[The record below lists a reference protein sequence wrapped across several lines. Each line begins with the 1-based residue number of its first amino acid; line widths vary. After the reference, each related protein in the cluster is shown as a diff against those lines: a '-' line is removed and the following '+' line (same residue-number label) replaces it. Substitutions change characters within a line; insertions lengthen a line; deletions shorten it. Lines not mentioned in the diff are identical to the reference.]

1 MTASLLSPGDIRL
14 GERPLI
20 VCDIDEVALEFIAP
34 LRAFL
39 RSTGLDL
46 LPRSFRLHGN
56 VVSLETGIAAE
67 DGIVTARIEEFFSL
81 HDQWQGPVPL
91 AVETL
96 NSLGRTADIV
106 FLTAMPPRHSAK
118 RRALLDR
125 LGLPFPLL
133 AIEGAKGPV
142 VRSLHQNRPQP
153 VVFLDDILHNLQSVA
168 LHEPKCLL
176 INLIADRDFLALA
189 PKPETPILSAA
200 DWSEAAIFI
209 HAHFSGTQP
218 ATHRSSG
225 PAS

>member
-1 MTASLLSPGDIRL
+1 MTAPPLSPSGIRL

-20 VCDIDEVALEFIAP
+20 VCDVDEVALEFIGP
-34 LRAFL
+34 FRDFL

-56 VVSLETGIAAE
+56 VVSLQTGAVAE
-67 DGIVTARIEEFFSL
+67 SSVVSARIEEFFSL
-81 HDQWQGPVPL
+81 HDQWQVPAPL

-96 NSLGRTADIV
+96 NSLGQTADIV
-106 FLTAMPPRHSAK
+106 FLTAMPPRHAVK

-142 VRSLHQNRPQP
+142 VKSLHQNRPHP

-168 LHEPKCLL
+168 FHEPRCLL

-189 PKPETPILSAA
+189 PRPASPILSAG
-200 DWSEAAIFI
+200 DWSEAAALI
-209 HAHFSGTQP
+209 HTHFS
-218 ATHRSSG
+218 RD
-225 PAS
+225 